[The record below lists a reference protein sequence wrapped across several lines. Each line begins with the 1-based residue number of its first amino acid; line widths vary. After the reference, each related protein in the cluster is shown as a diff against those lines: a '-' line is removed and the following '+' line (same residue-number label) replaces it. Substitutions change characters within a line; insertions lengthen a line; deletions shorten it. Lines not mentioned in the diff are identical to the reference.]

1 MANEK
6 GTILV
11 SGASG
16 IVGYGVL
23 RNLAGAGYRL
33 IGTTIYQESP
43 ANCFSDIVEVV
54 PLATDEKYIPYLLD
68 VIKKY
73 SIKMIIPGIEA
84 DMIAWH
90 KHREKIEKTN
100 TVVLLN
106 GRELVSDCMDKWFFY
121 EKLKRNHMNCCIES
135 SVDKDYDR
143 FSKPFIIKPRRG
155 YGSKGVVKINTEQE
169 FAQYRDRIG
178 KDLMMQEFVGSDNE
192 EYTVSVFFDRESQIA
207 AAIAMRRKLSSAGF
221 TEIAETVDF
230 DPFIAIIEKLAGI
243 FHPIGP
249 TNFQFRL
256 VGKDWKLLEI
266 NPRIS
271 SSTSI
276 KAGFGFNECMMA
288 VKYFLDGEKIRQP
301 EIRKGKSIRYME
313 DYFIYNDSTD
323 I

>member
-1 MANEK
+1 MTDVK

-16 IVGYGVL
+16 IVGYGIL

-33 IGTTIYQESP
+33 IGTTIYPDSP
-43 ANCFSDIVEVV
+43 ANCFSDIVEIV
-54 PLATDEKYIPYLLD
+54 PLATDEEYIPYLLD
-68 VIKKY
+68 VIKKH
-73 SIKMIIPGIEA
+73 SIDMIIPGIEA

-90 KHREKIEKTN
+90 NHREKIEKTK

-106 GRELVSDCMDKWFFY
+106 SRELVSDCMDKWFFY
-121 EKLKRNHMNCCIES
+121 EKLKRNHLNCYIES
-135 SVDKDYDR
+135 SMDKDYDR
-143 FSKPFIIKPRRG
+143 FSAPFIIKPRRG
-155 YGSKGVVKINTEQE
+155 YGSKGVVKISTEQE
-169 FAQYRDRIG
+169 FVQYRDRIG
-178 KDLMMQEFVGSDNE
+178 KDLMMQEFVGSDKE
-192 EYTVSVFFDRESQIA
+192 EYTVSVFFDKKSQIA

-230 DPFIAIIEKLAGI
+230 DPFIAIVERLAGI

-249 TNFQFRL
+249 TNFQFRRS
-256 VGKDWKLLEI
+256 GKVWKLLEI

-288 VKYFLDGEKIRQP
+288 VRYFLDGEEIRQP

-313 DYFIYNDSTD
+313 DYFIYYDSVD

>member
-1 MANEK
+1 MSKVK

-11 SGASG
+11 SGAPG
-16 IVGYGVL
+16 IVGYGIL
-23 RNLAGAGYRL
+23 RNLADAGYRL
-33 IGTTIYQESP
+33 IGTTIYLESP

-54 PLATDEKYIPYLLD
+54 PLTTNEKYIPYLLEM
-68 VIKKY
+68 IEKY
-73 SIKMIIPGIEA
+73 SINMIIPGIEA
-84 DMIAWH
+84 DMISWH
-90 KHREKIEKTN
+90 NHREKIEKTN
-100 TVVLLN
+100 TMVLLN
-106 GRELVSDCMDKWFFY
+106 SWELVSDCMDKWFFY
-121 EKLKRNHMNCCIES
+121 EKLKRNHLKCCIES
-135 SVDKDYDR
+135 SMEKDYAQ

-192 EYTVSVFFDRESQIA
+192 EYTVSVFFDKESQIA

-230 DPFIAIIEKLAGI
+230 DPFTAIIEELARI
-243 FHPIGP
+243 FCPIGP
-249 TNFQFRL
+249 TNFQFRR
-256 VGKDWKLLEI
+256 VGEEWKLLEI

-288 VKYFLDGEKIRQP
+288 IKYFLDGEKIQQP
-301 EIRKGKSIRYME
+301 EIRKGRSIRYME
-313 DYFIYNDSTD
+313 DYFIYNDSAD